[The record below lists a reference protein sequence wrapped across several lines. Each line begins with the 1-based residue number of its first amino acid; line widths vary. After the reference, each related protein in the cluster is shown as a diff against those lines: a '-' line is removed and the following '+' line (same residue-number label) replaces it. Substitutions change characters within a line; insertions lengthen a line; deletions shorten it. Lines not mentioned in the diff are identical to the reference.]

1 MSRTNQF
8 AVGKFRASD
17 HMSVGPFSEYIRY
30 FQEKGRA
37 GIIESQMY
45 LIFVVPPGMPVKYPY
60 DIGPNE
66 LLAVFYHR

>member
-1 MSRTNQF
+1 
-8 AVGKFRASD
+8 
-17 HMSVGPFSEYIRY
+17 MSVGPFSEYIRY